1 MLQQMKQK
9 SEQIFTR
16 METIK
21 QEVIHLENQIR
32 AYEQQKSQLT
42 NEWVRLSGSLNE
54 LQLWISEMEKEVKDE
69 KEISKTED
77 KEAR

>member
-32 AYEQQKSQLT
+32 AYEQQKTQLT
-42 NEWVRLSGSLNE
+42 NEWVGLRGAYNE
-54 LQLWISEMEKEVKDE
+54 LQIWINEMEKEVKDE
-69 KEISKTED
+69 KKVSETED
-77 KEAR
+77 KETR